1 MNILHITPSY
11 SPAWGYGGPTLSVS
25 RLCESQKALAE
36 VAQVRVLT
44 TTANG
49 QKELEVEA
57 RQLQER
63 NGVEV
68 MYFKRWTGD
77 HSHFSPSLLL
87 ELWRIARDYNV
98 IHVHSWWNLVVI
110 PAVFIC
116 WLRGVKPI
124 LSPRGMLSTYGQ
136 ENSKASVKHLFQKLI
151 GTFLL
156 RQTIL
161 HGTAKQEISEGQQ
174 IIPNWPHF
182 KAPNIIDLPAKPK
195 IAANKEGRN
204 VLQLVFL
211 SRIHHKKGLDVL
223 FKSLASIEFPW
234 TLKIVGSGKQI
245 CIKELQVLANQLG
258 ISRHLQWSGWLS
270 GEQKYLALQSADLF
284 VLTSRNENFAN
295 VVLEALAVGTP
306 VLLSTNVGMAEY
318 VLEKDLGWVC
328 PLDVQQI
335 SKKLEQIYREKNR
348 LNSLGQKAVD
358 LIRVDFAA
366 DIIAKQYIR
375 NYEAFLNG

>member
-98 IHVHSWWNLVVI
+98 VHVHSWWNLVVI

-124 LSPRGMLSTYGQ
+124 LSPRGMLSIYGQ

-174 IIPNWPHF
+174 IIPNWSHF

-195 IAANKEGRN
+195 IATNKEGRN

-223 FKSLASIEFPW
+223 FKALASIEFPW
-234 TLKIVGSGKQI
+234 TLKIVGSGKQVS
-245 CIKELQVLANQLG
+245 IKELQVLANQLG
-258 ISRHLQWSGWLS
+258 ISGHLQWSGWLS

-366 DIIAKQYIR
+366 DMIAKQYIR